1 VLFGELPV
9 PGETEQQWLDNA
21 GAEFFTA
28 ASEAA
33 SQATSGETPSVKAI
47 TDAVKAATGAKGKQL
62 FMPLRVALTGRTD
75 GPGLQDIVSLMNP
88 ATVEKRLKKL
98 AAGQAES

>member
-1 VLFGELPV
+1 
-9 PGETEQQWLDNA
+9 
-21 GAEFFTA
+21 
-28 ASEAA
+28 
-33 SQATSGETPSVKAI
+33 
-47 TDAVKAATGAKGKQL
+47 
-62 FMPLRVALTGRTD
+62 LRVALTGRTD